1 MNYTPQSESEI
12 ESSSSEIDDEVQ
24 CMICGKGI
32 PADEEQEHIN
42 AEHADKE
49 EATIPREKEEKTR
62 PQQKKK
68 KAKMYKSARDSESD
82 DNDEINQEVK
92 NWPETSVTTRMQ

>member
-1 MNYTPQSESEI
+1 MAS
-12 ESSSSEIDDEVQ
+12 
-24 CMICGKGI
+24 K
-32 PADEEQEHIN
+32 EQEHIN
-42 AEHADKE
+42 TEHPFE
-49 EATIPREKEEKTR
+49 EEVTNQSEKVEKAR

-92 NWPETSVTTRMQ
+92 KNGQKRR

>member
-12 ESSSSEIDDEVQ
+12 ESSSSEIDEIQ

-32 PADEEQEHIN
+32 SADEEQEHIN
-42 AEHADKE
+42 AEHADE
-49 EATIPREKEEKTR
+49 DESTIPKEREEKTR

-68 KAKMYKSARDSESD
+68 KAKMYKSAHDSESD
-82 DNDEINQEVK
+82 DNDEIN
-92 NWPETSVTTRMQ
+92 